1 MDLSATIHM
10 LGDALGQV
18 ITDLEAAELFEAE
31 ERIRALA
38 KDRRAGD
45 EAAAERLQSEVA
57 ALDLRM
63 AGGVALAF
71 TVYFELVNLAE
82 ESYRVSTLRQREDDK
97 HPEPIGGS
105 IGQAIARLKESGVSA
120 EQMSGLLRNL
130 HIEPVLTA
138 HPTEAK
144 RRSILSKLRR
154 IYDLIQILNSPTMLA
169 REREETL
176 ATLRTEVAAIW
187 LTEQSRTVRPS
198 VTDEVRTGLF
208 FVDEVLWEVLPRIYA
223 ELDTALARYY
233 PGLSIE
239 HPWLTLGSWIGG
251 DRDGNPNV
259 TTEVTAETLRL
270 HRGLAVE
277 HYRHSLQVLS
287 RRMSLSGKRIPL
299 KPELAMW
306 LVARHPLSSHVAY
319 LEDRYPDEPYRLIL
333 AQLAAAMAD
342 ASQDDVTARL
352 LSNAPSERRVM
363 RKDFSRPL
371 DMVALAV
378 PGLVA
383 EGPLDTLRQQL
394 QIFGLHV
401 ARLDIRQHSERLTS
415 ALAEVLRAL
424 QIHPALEQAGTLR
437 RQALLLELLRQE
449 PPPDLADHLG
459 VTAETVATWSV
470 FKLIG
475 RARSIYGRELV
486 GPLIISMTHDA
497 ADVLGVLLMA
507 RWMDCDTGLQI
518 VPLVETLPDLGSA
531 GQMLDELFRLDVYRQ
546 HLATCSDEQML
557 MVGYSDSNK
566 DGGYLAAN
574 WALYQAQENIAQV
587 CRDHKIKLTLF
598 HGRGGTLARGGGP
611 ARRAIYAQPA
621 GTVAGR
627 FRVTEQ
633 GEVIAER
640 YSNSDLA
647 HRHLEQVVN
656 AVLLASSPLR
666 ADDQERGV
674 LAAWREEMQGM
685 SDAAWHAYRDLVYE
699 TPGFLDFWQTATPID
714 EIARM
719 HIGSR
724 PTARREGTLEFEAVR
739 AIPWVFSWMQSRFNL
754 PGWYGLG
761 SGLEAGPPLTRLQ
774 ELYAGWP
781 FFGALLD
788 NVELSLLKADLN
800 IARLYAGLVPDR
812 PLSERIMGLIRA
824 EYQRTRSTVLAITG
838 HQELLDS
845 DPIIQRSVFLRNPYV
860 DPLNYIQVETLRRL
874 RALPDPEG
882 PEARDLRQ
890 VIVITINGI
899 AAGLRNT
906 G

>member
-1 MDLSATIHM
+1 
-10 LGDALGQV
+10 
-18 ITDLEAAELFEAE
+18 
-31 ERIRALA
+31 
-38 KDRRAGD
+38 
-45 EAAAERLQSEVA
+45 
-57 ALDLRM
+57 
-63 AGGVALAF
+63 
-71 TVYFELVNLAE
+71 
-82 ESYRVSTLRQREDDK
+82 
-97 HPEPIGGS
+97 
-105 IGQAIARLKESGVSA
+105 
-120 EQMSGLLRNL
+120 
-130 HIEPVLTA
+130 
-138 HPTEAK
+138 
-144 RRSILSKLRR
+144 
-154 IYDLIQILNSPTMLA
+154 
-169 REREETL
+169 
-176 ATLRTEVAAIW
+176 
-187 LTEQSRTVRPS
+187 
-198 VTDEVRTGLF
+198 
-208 FVDEVLWEVLPRIYA
+208 
-223 ELDTALARYY
+223 
-233 PGLSIE
+233 
-239 HPWLTLGSWIGG
+239 
-251 DRDGNPNV
+251 
-259 TTEVTAETLRL
+259 
-270 HRGLAVE
+270 
-277 HYRHSLQVLS
+277 
-287 RRMSLSGKRIPL
+287 
-299 KPELAMW
+299 
-306 LVARHPLSSHVAY
+306 
-319 LEDRYPDEPYRLIL
+319 
-333 AQLAAAMAD
+333 
-342 ASQDDVTARL
+342 
-352 LSNAPSERRVM
+352 
-363 RKDFSRPL
+363 
-371 DMVALAV
+371 
-378 PGLVA
+378 
-383 EGPLDTLRQQL
+383 
-394 QIFGLHV
+394 
-401 ARLDIRQHSERLTS
+401 
-415 ALAEVLRAL
+415 
-424 QIHPALEQAGTLR
+424 
-437 RQALLLELLRQE
+437 
-449 PPPDLADHLG
+449 
-459 VTAETVATWSV
+459 
-470 FKLIG
+470 
-475 RARSIYGRELV
+475 
-486 GPLIISMTHDA
+486 
-497 ADVLGVLLMA
+497 
-507 RWMDCDTGLQI
+507 
-518 VPLVETLPDLGSA
+518 
-531 GQMLDELFRLDVYRQ
+531 
-546 HLATCSDEQML
+546 
-557 MVGYSDSNK
+557 
-566 DGGYLAAN
+566 
-574 WALYQAQENIAQV
+574 V